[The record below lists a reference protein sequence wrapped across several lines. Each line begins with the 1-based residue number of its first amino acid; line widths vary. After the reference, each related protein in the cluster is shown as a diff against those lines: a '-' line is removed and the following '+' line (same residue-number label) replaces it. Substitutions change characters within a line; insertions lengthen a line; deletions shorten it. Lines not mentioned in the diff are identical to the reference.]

1 MTPIRTRDGTD
12 AIPPGI
18 HEFLT
23 LDLVPLAAVTL
34 AAGTLALLG
43 SFLVLRR
50 QVLLGDAMAHAV
62 LPGLVVGFLAT
73 GLRTPLP
80 MFLGALGAATVASA
94 SIGLITRYGRV
105 DRTAAIGLVY
115 TSLFAL
121 GVLLVETA
129 GPRNVDL
136 DIDCVLSG
144 QLELLFWAAP
154 ARTWAEVL
162 SAQSLAT
169 LPRGVWV
176 LAALFV
182 ASIAFVAA
190 SWRLLRVAT
199 FDPAFA
205 RTRGLRPGLVSFALL
220 ALTTLAI
227 VSAFDALGSI
237 LVVALLTCPPAA
249 ARLVTDRMAP
259 FVALATALGVA
270 AGLAGY
276 LAATRV
282 APHVLG
288 SAVDASGSVAATAGL
303 WLAGAACVAARKRRA
318 R

>member
-1 MTPIRTRDGTD
+1 MIALAAPDEPN

-23 LDLVPLAAVTL
+23 LDLVPLAAVTF

-80 MFLGALGAATVASA
+80 MFLGALGAAMIASA
-94 SIGLITRYGRV
+94 SIGVITRYGRV

-144 QLELLFWAAP
+144 QLELLFWTAP
-154 ARTWAEVL
+154 ARTWPELLGADSL
-162 SAQSLAT
+162 ST
-169 LPRGVWV
+169 LPRGVGI

-190 SWRLLRVAT
+190 TWKLLRAAT

-205 RTRGLRPGLVSFALL
+205 TTRGLRPGLASLALL

-227 VSAFDALGSI
+227 VASFDVLGSI
-237 LVVALLTCPPAA
+237 LVVALLTCPAAA
-249 ARLVTDRMAP
+249 ARLLTDRMSR
-259 FVALATALGVA
+259 FVTLATALGVG
-270 AGLAGY
+270 AGLVGY
-276 LAATRV
+276 LMATRL
-282 APHVLG
+282 APHVVG
-288 SAVDASGSVAATAGL
+288 GAVDASGTVAATAGL
-303 WLAGAACVAARKRRA
+303 WLAGAACIAARRTR
-318 R
+318 